1 MDVFSRWAGET
12 TNEIDMH
19 LHHFNML
26 DTSIENKKPTTIAC
40 HIVKMKKNTVWMFCQ
55 NRSRFEQHCYIVHF
69 PGNQVII

>member
-40 HIVKMKKNTVWMFCQ
+40 HIVKMKKKYCMDVLPKSF
-55 NRSRFEQHCYIVHF
+55 SI
-69 PGNQVII
+69 

>member
-40 HIVKMKKNTVWMFCQ
+40 HIVKMKKKILYGCFAK
-55 NRSRFEQHCYIVHF
+55 IVLDL
-69 PGNQVII
+69 NNIAT